1 MLLAMWRQEPDC
13 WDLHDYQSSR
23 QSTTESGQASWMA
36 VKQGGTICILPM
48 LQLAALDIDDDL
60 QALAVEKAAFL
71 GGLGN
76 AEVPFPKLVEA
87 LDVPRSP
94 MHTPIF
100 QAIVAI
106 NETVSATCD
115 TLKATE
121 VLAVVCSFPSW
132 SEVT

>member
-1 MLLAMWRQEPDC
+1 MLPVLQPA
-13 WDLHDYQSSR
+13 
-23 QSTTESGQASWMA
+23 A
-36 VKQGGTICILPM
+36 V
-48 LQLAALDIDDDL
+48 DIDADL

-76 AEVPFPKLVEA
+76 AKVPFPKLVEA

-106 NETVSATCD
+106 NETVSAACD

-121 VLAVVCSFPSW
+121 VLAVVCSLPCLQSVALLNCILL
-132 SEVT
+132 SSCMALQKRNVNE